1 MFTSG
6 PLQDFSGTEPG
17 SGNRLKEMKERGDLY
32 MSLLKKIGVVA
43 TTFAVAIGFAAC
55 GDKVTISAENK
66 EGHESNLEKEYII
79 ATNTLV
85 VPYTFKN
92 YLDEYIGIDVDL
104 LEAIAENQG
113 FTYQLVPMAFDDV
126 LHALDTGEVDGAMAG
141 ISITNER
148 KKRYDYSE
156 PYLQGGVVMG
166 TAAVSFHKE

>member
-1 MFTSG
+1 
-6 PLQDFSGTEPG
+6 
-17 SGNRLKEMKERGDLY
+17 MKERGDLY